1 MATTTASLVDTTF
14 VVNASGQAAGGIWP
28 QLKLRLD
35 GVDIG
40 QATVS
45 STSTGRY
52 TFTAKVAPDQ
62 AHKVQIVYTNDEFVN
77 GQDRNLIVKS
87 LEING
92 KAVSSTSSLVTYDKG
107 ALDGKDVIPG
117 QEGMWW
123 DGALNFALTKDY
135 FPAPAPTAPA
145 GNAQIVLNMQG
156 TAAGGQ
162 NAHFNLLIDGK
173 KISEGVVGTT
183 AKDFVFNTNVAADQA
198 HKIQIQYDNDAVVNG
213 QDRSLI
219 VNKIT
224 INGRTVNPTDSNVTY
239 DKGALDGK
247 DVVRGQSGLWWDG
260 TLVVAAD
267 KSWFPGSTTTPTEP
281 PPAPNPTDPTGTTQI
296 VLNLQGTAAGGQNAH
311 FNLLIDGKKIGE
323 GVASTGAKD
332 FVFTTKVA
340 ADQAHKIQVQYD
352 NDGSVNGQDRNL
364 IVNKITING
373 HAVNPTDANVT
384 YDKGALDG
392 KDVVKGQSGLWW
404 DGTLVVA
411 ADKSWFPGSTTTPT
425 EPPPAPNPTKPL
437 ITVNDVAVTEPTG
450 STSSKGIAPGFLHTD
465 GGQIVDSAGNNV
477 KLTGVN
483 WFGAEGYAFAPQGL
497 WMDSYQNH
505 MNKMQEL
512 GFNVIRLPYSDAM
525 LDNGRMPTGIDYSR
539 NPDLRGKTSLEVF
552 DKIIEYADKIGMKI
566 ILDHHRSG
574 DGASANENGL
584 WYTSQY
590 PESKMIENWKMLAER
605 YKGND
610 AVIGA
615 DLHNEPHNP
624 ATWGDGNPATD
635 WARAAERI
643 GNAIQSV
650 NKDWL
655 LIVEGIET
663 YQNQWYWW
671 GGNLLGEKNYEVKFD
686 TPNKLVYSVHDYGP
700 SLHMMDWFKDGNFPN
715 NMPAKW
721 DQMWGHFIQ
730 NDETPILV
738 GEFGSRMETAIDQK
752 WMPKLVQYMNGDW
765 NGDGRID
772 LAPGDQ
778 GASWTYW
785 AWSPGSGDTGGIM
798 NDSWQVDY
806 RKYDAIKAGL
816 YNGTSSVPNSVDAVF
831 TVKLSQA
838 YNQTVTVDYATAD
851 GTAKA
856 GSDYTATSGKLTFAA
871 GETTKTVAVKVLS
884 DNVAEGVETFS
895 LKLSNATQATI
906 SDATGVGTINPPAT
920 AQALADVNVLN
931 HAVSQQATVQ
941 SVDVVPTSTAAAAS
955 DLAHLATLGDYVDHN
970 TVGQHVHYMTDGA

>member
-1 MATTTASLVDTTF
+1 MATTTTGLVDTTF
-14 VVNASGQAAGGIWP
+14 VVNASGQAAGGVWP
-28 QLKLRLD
+28 QFRLLLD
-35 GVDIG
+35 GVELG
-40 QATVS
+40 QATVG
-45 STSTGRY
+45 STSAGRY
-52 TFTAKVAPDQ
+52 TFKAQVAPDQ
-62 AHKVQIVYTNDEFVN
+62 AHKVQIVYFNDGYVN
-77 GQDRNLIVKS
+77 GQDRNLLVKS
-87 LEING
+87 LEVNG
-92 KAVSSTSSLVTYDKG
+92 KTVASTSPLVTYDKG
-107 ALDGKDVIPG
+107 APDGKDVVPG

-123 DGALNFALTKDY
+123 NGALDFALTKDH
-135 FPAPAPTAPA
+135 FPVPTPTDPT
-145 GNAQIVLNMQG
+145 GNTQIVLNLSG
-156 TAAGGQ
+156 NAAGGT
-162 NAHFNLLIDGK
+162 NAHFNLLIDGRK
-173 KISEGVVGTT
+173 VGEGVAGTS
-183 AKDFVFNTNVAADQA
+183 AKDYVFSIDAPADQA
-198 HKIQIQYDNDAVVNG
+198 HKIQIQYDNDGVVNG
-213 QDRSLI
+213 QDRNLL

-224 INGRTVNPTDSNVTY
+224 INGKSVLPTDS
-239 DKGALDGK
+239 
-247 DVVRGQSGLWWDG
+247 
-260 TLVVAAD
+260 
-267 KSWFPGSTTTPTEP
+267 
-281 PPAPNPTDPTGTTQI
+281 I
-296 VLNLQGTAAGGQNAH
+296 
-311 FNLLIDGKKIGE
+311 
-323 GVASTGAKD
+323 
-332 FVFTTKVA
+332 
-340 ADQAHKIQVQYD
+340 
-352 NDGSVNGQDRNL
+352 
-364 IVNKITING
+364 
-373 HAVNPTDANVT
+373 VT

-404 DGTLVVA
+404 NGTLVVD
-411 ADKSWFPGSTTTPT
+411 ADKSFFPGSSTPT
-425 EPPPAPNPTKPL
+425 TPPAPTPTAPSL
-437 ITVNDVAVTEPTG
+437 TVGDVSVTEPTG
-450 STSSKGIAPGFLHTD
+450 TTTGIAPGFLHTE
-465 GGQIVDSAGNNV
+465 GGQIVDSSGKAV

-525 LDNGRMPTGIDYSR
+525 LDNGRMPTGIDYSK
-539 NPDLRGKTSLEVF
+539 NPDLAGKTSLEVF

-584 WYTSQY
+584 WYTDQY

-624 ATWGDGNPATD
+624 ATWGDGGPND

-671 GGNLLGEKNYEVKFD
+671 GGNLLGEKNYEVKFNE
-686 TPNKLVYSVHDYGP
+686 PGKLVYSVHDYGP
-700 SLHMMDWFKDGNFPN
+700 SLYMMDWFKDGNFPN

-738 GEFGSRMETAIDQK
+738 GEFGSRMETAIDK
-752 WMPKLVQYMNGDW
+752 AWMPKLVQYMNGDW
-765 NGDGRID
+765 NGDGKID
-772 LAPGDQ
+772 LAAGDQ

-785 AWSPGSGDTGGIM
+785 AWSPGSHDTGGIM
-798 NDSWQVDY
+798 NDNWQVDY
-806 RKYDAIKAGL
+806 TKYDAIKSGL
-816 YNGTSSVPNSVDAVF
+816 YSSTAASPVTTDAVF

-856 GSDYTATSGKLTFAA
+856 GSDYVAASGKLTFAA

-884 DNVAEGVETFS
+884 DDVTEGAENFS
-895 LKLSNATQATI
+895 LKLSNPTQATI
-906 SDATGVGTINPPAT
+906 ADGTGVATINPPGT
-920 AQALADVNVLN
+920 AQALSADLL
-931 HAVSQQATVQ
+931 ALSLSQ
-941 SVDVVPTSTAAAAS
+941 DAAAAQ
-955 DLAHLATLGDYVDHN
+955 ATDVQPETGLSTVDAAYPMALDYTN
-970 TVGQHVHYMTDGA
+970 LPLEQAA

>member
-1 MATTTASLVDTTF
+1 MATTTTSLVDTTF

-28 QLKLRLD
+28 QFKLRLD
-35 GVDIG
+35 GVDLG

-45 STSTGRY
+45 STTAGRY

-62 AHKVQIVYTNDEFVN
+62 AHKVQIVYTNDGYVN
-77 GQDRNLIVKS
+77 GQDRNLLVKS
-87 LEING
+87 LEVNG
-92 KAVSSTSSLVTYDKG
+92 KSVSSTSSLVTYDKG
-107 ALDGKDVIPG
+107 AVDGKDVVPG

-123 DGALNFALTKDY
+123 NGALDFALTKDY
-135 FPAPAPTAPA
+135 FPVTTPTAPA
-145 GNAQIVLNMQG
+145 GNAQIVINAQG
-156 TAAGGQ
+156 NAAAGV

-173 KISEGVVGTT
+173 KVGEGTVGTT
-183 AKDFVFNTNVAADQA
+183 AKDYA
-198 HKIQIQYDNDAVVNG
+198 
-213 QDRSLI
+213 
-219 VNKIT
+219 
-224 INGRTVNPTDSNVTY
+224 
-239 DKGALDGK
+239 
-247 DVVRGQSGLWWDG
+247 
-260 TLVVAAD
+260 
-267 KSWFPGSTTTPTEP
+267 
-281 PPAPNPTDPTGTTQI
+281 
-296 VLNLQGTAAGGQNAH
+296 
-311 FNLLIDGKKIGE
+311 
-323 GVASTGAKD
+323 
-332 FVFTTKVA
+332 FTTNVA

-352 NDGSVNGQDRNL
+352 NDATINGQDRNL

-373 HAVNPTDANVT
+373 KAVAPDASIVS
-384 YDKGALDG
+384 YDKGPLDG
-392 KDVVKGQSGLWW
+392 QDVIKGQSGMWW
-404 DGTLVVA
+404 DGTLVVN
-411 ADKSWFPGSTTTPT
+411 ADKSYFPGGSTGTPTTPV
-425 EPPPAPNPTKPL
+425 PPTPTPTQPS
-437 ITVNDVAVTEPTG
+437 ITVNDVTVTEPTG
-450 STSSKGIAPGFLHTD
+450 SSSSSTGIAPGFLSTD
-465 GGQIVDSAGNNV
+465 GGQIIDSTGKAV

-497 WMDSYQNH
+497 WMDSYQNQ
-505 MNKMQEL
+505 MAKMKEL

-525 LDNGRMPTGIDYSR
+525 LDAGRRPTGIDYAK
-539 NPDLRGKTSLEVF
+539 NPDLVGKTSLEVF
-552 DKIIEYADKIGMKI
+552 DKIIEHADKIGMKI

-590 PESKMIENWKMLAER
+590 PESKMIENWKMLATR

-671 GGNLLGEKNYEVKFD
+671 GGNLLGEKNYEVKFN
-686 TPNKLVYSVHDYGP
+686 TPDKLVYSVHDYGP
-700 SLHMMDWFKDGNFPN
+700 SLHMMSWFNDGNFPN

-721 DQMWGHFIQ
+721 DQMWGHFIK
-730 NDETPILV
+730 NDEAPVLV

-765 NGDGRID
+765 DGNGTID
-772 LAPGDQ
+772 LAQGDQ

-816 YNGTSSVPNSVDAVF
+816 YKGSTGGPATADATF
-831 TVKLSQA
+831 TVKLSKA
-838 YNQTVTVDYATAD
+838 YTEAVTVDYATAD

-871 GETTKTVAVKVLS
+871 GETSKTVTVKVLS
-884 DNVAEGVETFS
+884 DSVAEGTENFS
-895 LKLSNATQATI
+895 LKLSNPTKATI
-906 SDATGVGTINPPAT
+906 TDATGVGTINPPGT
-920 AQALADVNVLN
+920 AQALAMAAPADG
-931 HAVSQQATVQ
+931 
-941 SVDVVPTSTAAAAS
+941 SVDVWTHAVTQQQAEAATSSAPEITPVATTAAAAE
-955 DLAHLATLGDYVDHN
+955 LAALGAEHLEYGHSHYIATE
-970 TVGQHVHYMTDGA
+970 GA

>member
-1 MATTTASLVDTTF
+1 MATTTTGLVDTTF

-28 QLKLRLD
+28 QFRLLLD
-35 GVDIG
+35 GVNLG
-40 QATVS
+40 EATVG
-45 STSTGRY
+45 STSAGRY
-52 TFTAKVAPDQ
+52 TFKAQVAPDQ
-62 AHKVQIVYTNDEFVN
+62 AHKVQIVYFNDGYVN
-77 GQDRNLIVKS
+77 GQDRNLLVKS
-87 LEING
+87 LEVNG
-92 KAVSSTSSLVTYDKG
+92 KPVASTSALVSYDRG
-107 ALDGKDVIPG
+107 ASDGKDVIPG

-123 DGALNFALTKDY
+123 DGSLDFALTKDY
-135 FPAPAPTAPA
+135 FPVPTPTAPA
-145 GNAQIVLNMQG
+145 GNTNVVLNLQG
-156 TAAGGQ
+156 NPAGGT

-173 KISEGVVGTT
+173 KVGEGVAGTT
-183 AKDFVFNTNVAADQA
+183 AKDYAFSINATADQA
-198 HKIQIQYDNDAVVNG
+198 HKVQIQYDNDGYVNG
-213 QDRSLI
+213 QDRNLL

-224 INGRTVNPTDSNVTY
+224 INGKSVLPTDS
-239 DKGALDGK
+239 
-247 DVVRGQSGLWWDG
+247 
-260 TLVVAAD
+260 
-267 KSWFPGSTTTPTEP
+267 
-281 PPAPNPTDPTGTTQI
+281 
-296 VLNLQGTAAGGQNAH
+296 
-311 FNLLIDGKKIGE
+311 
-323 GVASTGAKD
+323 
-332 FVFTTKVA
+332 
-340 ADQAHKIQVQYD
+340 
-352 NDGSVNGQDRNL
+352 
-364 IVNKITING
+364 
-373 HAVNPTDANVT
+373 NVT

-404 DGTLVVA
+404 NGTLVVD
-411 ADKSWFPGSTTTPT
+411 ADKSYFPGSTTPT
-425 EPPPAPNPTKPL
+425 TPPAPTPTKPTL
-437 ITVNDVAVTEPTG
+437 TVSDVSVTEPTG
-450 STSSKGIAPGFLHTD
+450 KTTGIAPGFLHTD
-465 GGQIVDSAGNNV
+465 GGQIMDSSGKAV

-497 WMDSYQNH
+497 WMDSYQSH

-525 LDNGRMPTGIDYSR
+525 LDAGRKPTGIDYSK
-539 NPDLRGKTSLEVF
+539 NPDLAGKTSLEVF

-590 PESKMIENWKMLAER
+590 PESKMIENWKMLATR

-624 ATWGDGNPATD
+624 ATWGDGGPND

-671 GGNLLGEKNYEVKFD
+671 GGNLLGEKNYEVKFN
-686 TPNKLVYSVHDYGP
+686 TPDKLVYSVHDYGP
-700 SLHMMDWFKDGNFPN
+700 SLYMMDWFKAGNFPN

-738 GEFGSRMETAIDQK
+738 GEFGSRMETAIDK
-752 WMPKLVQYMNGDW
+752 AWMPKLVQYMNGDW
-765 NGDGRID
+765 NGDGKID
-772 LAPGDQ
+772 LAAGDQ

-806 RKYDAIKAGL
+806 NKYNAIKSGL
-816 YNGTSSVPNSVDAVF
+816 YSSTAASPVTTDAVF

-838 YNQTVTVDYATAD
+838 YSQAVTVDYATAD

-856 GSDYTATSGKLTFAA
+856 GSDYVAASGKLTFAA

-884 DNVAEGVETFS
+884 DDVTEGVENFS
-895 LKLSNATQATI
+895 LKLSNPTQATI
-906 SDATGVGTINPPAT
+906 ADGTGVGTINPPGT
-920 AQALADVNVLN
+920 AQALSADLLA
-931 HAVSQQATVQ
+931 HSLSQETAAVQSAGSQPAFDPSSVDFSQMATVDAVNLLLEHQ
-941 SVDVVPTSTAAAAS
+941 AA
-955 DLAHLATLGDYVDHN
+955 
-970 TVGQHVHYMTDGA
+970 

>member
-1 MATTTASLVDTTF
+1 MATTTTGLVDTTF

-28 QLKLRLD
+28 QFRLLLD
-35 GVDIG
+35 GVNLG
-40 QATVS
+40 EATVS
-45 STSTGRY
+45 STSAGRY
-52 TFTAKVAPDQ
+52 TFKAQVAPDQ
-62 AHKVQIVYTNDEFVN
+62 AHKVQIVYFNDGSVN
-77 GQDRNLIVKS
+77 GQDRNLLVKS
-87 LEING
+87 LEVNG
-92 KAVSSTSSLVTYDKG
+92 KTVAPNSSLVTYDRFD
-107 ALDGKDVIPG
+107 LDGKDVIPG

-123 DGALNFALTKDY
+123 DGALDFALTKDY
-135 FPAPAPTAPA
+135 FPVPTPPAPA
-145 GNAQIVLNMQG
+145 GNTQIVLNLQG
-156 TAAGGQ
+156 NPAGGT

-173 KISEGVVGTT
+173 KVGEGMAGTS
-183 AKDFVFNTNVAADQA
+183 AKDYIFSIDAAADQA
-198 HKIQIQYDNDAVVNG
+198 HKVQIQYDNDTVVNG

-219 VNKIT
+219 VNKVT
-224 INGRTVNPTDSNVTY
+224 INGKSVLPTDS
-239 DKGALDGK
+239 
-247 DVVRGQSGLWWDG
+247 
-260 TLVVAAD
+260 
-267 KSWFPGSTTTPTEP
+267 
-281 PPAPNPTDPTGTTQI
+281 
-296 VLNLQGTAAGGQNAH
+296 
-311 FNLLIDGKKIGE
+311 
-323 GVASTGAKD
+323 
-332 FVFTTKVA
+332 
-340 ADQAHKIQVQYD
+340 
-352 NDGSVNGQDRNL
+352 
-364 IVNKITING
+364 
-373 HAVNPTDANVT
+373 NVT

-404 DGTLVVA
+404 NGTLVVD
-411 ADKSWFPGSTTTPT
+411 ADKSFFPGSTTPTDPTTP
-425 EPPPAPNPTKPL
+425 PSPPAPAKPSL
-437 ITVNDVAVTEPTG
+437 TVSDVSVTEPTG
-450 STSSKGIAPGFLHTD
+450 KTAGGIAPGFLHTD
-465 GGQIVDSAGNNV
+465 GGQIMDSSGKAV

-505 MNKMQEL
+505 MNQMKDL

-525 LDNGRMPTGIDYSR
+525 LDSGRMPTGIDYSK

-552 DKIIEYADKIGMKI
+552 DKIIEHAGKIGMKI

-624 ATWGDGNPATD
+624 ATWGDGGPND

-671 GGNLLGEKNYEVKFD
+671 GGNLLGEKNYEVKFN
-686 TPNKLVYSVHDYGP
+686 TPGKLVYSVHDYGP
-700 SLHMMDWFKDGNFPN
+700 SLYMMDWFKAGNFPN

-738 GEFGSRMETAIDQK
+738 GEFGSRMETAIDK
-752 WMPKLVQYMNGDW
+752 LWMPKLIQYMNGDW
-765 NGDGRID
+765 NGDGKID
-772 LAPGDQ
+772 LASGQQ

-785 AWSPGSGDTGGIM
+785 AWSPGSHDTGGIM
-798 NDSWQVDY
+798 TDAWKVDY
-806 RKYDAIKAGL
+806 NKYNAIKPGL
-816 YNGTSSVPNSVDAVF
+816 YSSTAASPVTTDAVF

-856 GSDYTATSGKLTFAA
+856 GSDYVAASGKLTFAA

-884 DNVAEGVETFS
+884 DDVTEGAENFS
-895 LKLSNATQATI
+895 LKLSNPTQATI
-906 SDATGVGTINPPAT
+906 ADGTGVATINPPGT
-920 AQALADVNVLN
+920 AQALSADLL
-931 HAVSQQATVQ
+931 ALSLSQ
-941 SVDVVPTSTAAAAS
+941 DAAAAQ
-955 DLAHLATLGDYVDHN
+955 ATDVQPETGLSTVDAAYPMALDYTN
-970 TVGQHVHYMTDGA
+970 LPLEQAA

>member
-1 MATTTASLVDTTF
+1 MATTTTSLVDTTF

-52 TFTAKVAPDQ
+52 TFKAQVAPDQ
-62 AHKVQIVYTNDEFVN
+62 AHKVQIVYDNDGFVN

-87 LEING
+87 IEVNG
-92 KAVSSTSSLVTYDKG
+92 KTVNSTNSLVTYDKG
-107 ALDGKDVIPG
+107 ALDGIDVVPG
-117 QEGMWW
+117 QEGLWW
-123 DGALNFALTKDY
+123 NGALNFALTKDY
-135 FPAPAPTAPA
+135 FPVPTPSAPA
-145 GNAQIVLNMQG
+145 GNAQIVLNLQG
-156 TAAGGQ
+156 NAAGGQ
-162 NAHFNLLIDGK
+162 NAHFNLLVDGK
-173 KISEGVVGTT
+173 KVGEGTAGAT
-183 AKDFVFNTNVAADQA
+183 AKDFAFATNVTQDQA
-198 HKIQIQYDNDAVVNG
+198 HKIQIQYDNDATVNG
-213 QDRSLI
+213 
-219 VNKIT
+219 V
-224 INGRTVNPTDSNVTY
+224 
-239 DKGALDGK
+239 
-247 DVVRGQSGLWWDG
+247 
-260 TLVVAAD
+260 
-267 KSWFPGSTTTPTEP
+267 
-281 PPAPNPTDPTGTTQI
+281 
-296 VLNLQGTAAGGQNAH
+296 
-311 FNLLIDGKKIGE
+311 
-323 GVASTGAKD
+323 
-332 FVFTTKVA
+332 
-340 ADQAHKIQVQYD
+340 
-352 NDGSVNGQDRNL
+352 DRNL
-364 IVNKITING
+364 IVNKVTING

-392 KDVVKGQSGLWW
+392 QDVVKGQSGLWW
-404 DGTLVVA
+404 NGTLQVA

-425 EPPPAPNPTKPL
+425 TPPAPTPTKPS
-437 ITVNDVAVTEPTG
+437 IAVSDVSVTEPTG
-450 STSSKGIAPGFLHTD
+450 TKTSAGIAPGFLHTE
-465 GGQIVDSAGNNV
+465 GGQIVDSAGHNV

-505 MNKMQEL
+505 MDKMQDL

-525 LDNGRMPTGIDYSR
+525 LDNGRMPTGIDYSK
-539 NPDLRGKTSLEVF
+539 NPDLAGKTSLQVF

-584 WYTSQY
+584 WYTDQY
-590 PESKMIENWKMLAER
+590 PESKMIANWKMLAQR
-605 YKGND
+605 YAGND

-624 ATWGDGNPATD
+624 TTWGDGGPND

-643 GNAIQSV
+643 GNAIQTV

-655 LIVEGIET
+655 LIVEGNEV
-663 YQNQWYWW
+663 YNNQWYWW
-671 GGNLLGEKNYEVKFD
+671 GGNLLGQKAYDVKFN
-686 TPNKLVYSVHDYGP
+686 TPGKLVYSVHDYGP
-700 SLHMMDWFKDGNFPN
+700 SLHMMDWFKDANFPN

-721 DQMWGHFIQ
+721 TEMWGRLIQ
-730 NDETPILV
+730 NDQHPVLV

-765 NGDGRID
+765 NGDGKVD
-772 LAPGDQ
+772 LAAGDQ

-806 RKYDAIKAGL
+806 NKYNAIKAGL
-816 YNGTSSVPNSVDAVF
+816 FSGSSSTPNTADAVF

-838 YNQTVTVDYATAD
+838 YSQTVTVDYATAD

-871 GETTKTVAVKVLS
+871 GETSKTVTVKVLS
-884 DNVAEGVETFS
+884 DSVTEGSETFN

-906 SDATGVGTINPPAT
+906 ADATGVGTINAPAS
-920 AQALADVNVLN
+920 AQALSADVDVLN
-931 HAVSQQATVQ
+931 HTVTQQATATVQ
-941 SVDVVPTSTAAAAS
+941 SVDVTSASAAQAQAAL
-955 DLAHLATLGDYVDHN
+955 DLAHLATLTDHMDH
-970 TVGQHVHYMTDGA
+970 TVSPYAHFMTDGA

>member
-28 QLKLRLD
+28 QFKLRLD
-35 GVDIG
+35 GVDLG

-62 AHKVQIVYTNDEFVN
+62 AHKVQIVYTNDDFVN

-92 KAVSSTSSLVTYDKG
+92 KTVNSASSLVTYDKG
-107 ALDGKDVIPG
+107 AVDGIDVVPG

-123 DGALNFALTKDY
+123 NGALNFALTKDY
-135 FPAPAPTAPA
+135 FPVQTPTAPA
-145 GNAQIVLNMQG
+145 GNTQIVVNLQG
-156 TAAGGQ
+156 TAAAGT
-162 NAHFNLLIDGK
+162 NAHFNLLVDGK
-173 KISEGVVGTT
+173 KVGEGVAGTS
-183 AKDFVFNTNVAADQA
+183 AKDFAFSTNVTADQA
-198 HKIQIQYDNDAVVNG
+198 HKVQVQFDNDA
-213 QDRSLI
+213 SI
-219 VNKIT
+219 
-224 INGRTVNPTDSNVTY
+224 
-239 DKGALDGK
+239 
-247 DVVRGQSGLWWDG
+247 
-260 TLVVAAD
+260 
-267 KSWFPGSTTTPTEP
+267 
-281 PPAPNPTDPTGTTQI
+281 
-296 VLNLQGTAAGGQNAH
+296 
-311 FNLLIDGKKIGE
+311 
-323 GVASTGAKD
+323 
-332 FVFTTKVA
+332 
-340 ADQAHKIQVQYD
+340 
-352 NDGSVNGQDRNL
+352 NGQDRNL

-373 HAVNPTDANVT
+373 HAVNATDSNVT

-392 KDVVKGQSGLWW
+392 KDVVKGQSGMWW
-404 DGTLVVA
+404 DGTLVVN
-411 ADKSWFPGSTTTPT
+411 ADKSWFPGSSTPT
-425 EPPPAPNPTKPL
+425 PPTSPTPTQPT
-437 ITVNDVAVTEPTG
+437 ISVNDVTVTEPTG
-450 STSSKGIAPGFLHTD
+450 SKTSTGIAPGFLHTE
-465 GGQIVDSAGNNV
+465 GGQIVDSAGHAV

-505 MNKMQEL
+505 MNKMKDL

-525 LDNGRMPTGIDYSR
+525 LDNGRMPTGIDYSK
-539 NPDLRGKTSLEVF
+539 NPDLVGKTSLGVF

-624 ATWGDGNPATD
+624 ATWGDGGPND

-655 LIVEGIET
+655 LIVEGVET

-671 GGNLLGEKNYEVKFD
+671 GGNLLGEKNYQVKFN
-686 TPNKLVYSVHDYGP
+686 TPDKLVYSVHDYGP
-700 SLHMMDWFKDGNFPN
+700 SLHMMDWFKDSNFPN

-721 DQMWGHFIQ
+721 NQMWGHFIQ

-765 NGDGRID
+765 NGDGKID
-772 LAPGDQ
+772 LAAGDQ

-798 NDSWQVDY
+798 NDNWQVDY
-806 RKYDAIKAGL
+806 TKYNAIKAGL
-816 YNGTSSVPNSVDAVF
+816 YSGTSSTPNTADAVF

-838 YNQTVTVDYATAD
+838 YNQAVTVDYATAD

-871 GETTKTVAVKVLS
+871 GETTKTVTVKVLS
-884 DNVAEGVETFS
+884 DSVTEGTENFS
-895 LKLSNATQATI
+895 LKLSNPTKATI
-906 SDATGVGTINPPAT
+906 ADATGNGTINPPGT
-920 AQALADVNVLN
+920 AQALSTSVDLWN
-931 HAVSQQATVQ
+931 HAVAQTQDATVQ
-941 SVDVVPTSTAAAAS
+941 SLDAHPTTTVAAT
-955 DLAHLATLGDYVDHN
+955 DFATLASMEHVDYLNPVHGDH
-970 TVGQHVHYMTDGA
+970 

>member
-28 QLKLRLD
+28 QFKLRLD
-35 GVDIG
+35 GVDLG

-45 STSTGRY
+45 STATGRY

-62 AHKVQIVYTNDEFVN
+62 AHKVQIVYTNDDFVN

-92 KAVSSTSSLVTYDKG
+92 KAVNSTSSLVTYDKG
-107 ALDGKDVIPG
+107 ALDGYDVVPG

-123 DGALNFALTKDY
+123 NGALNFALTKDY
-135 FPAPAPTAPA
+135 FPVPTPTAPA
-145 GNAQIVLNMQG
+145 GNAQIVLNLQG
-156 TAAGGQ
+156 TAAAGT
-162 NAHFNLLIDGK
+162 NAHFNLMIDGK
-173 KISEGVVGTT
+173 KIGEGVAGTS
-183 AKDFVFNTNVAADQA
+183 AKDFAFSTNVTADQA
-198 HKIQIQYDNDAVVNG
+198 HKIQIQYDNDATING
-213 QDRSLI
+213 QDRNLI
-219 VNKIT
+219 VNKIS
-224 INGRTVNPTDSNVTY
+224 INGHAVNPTDSNVTY

-247 DVVRGQSGLWWDG
+247 DVVKGQSGMWWDG
-260 TLVVAAD
+260 TLVVNAD
-267 KSWFPGSTTTPTEP
+267 KSWFPSGTTTPP
-281 PPAPNPTDPTGTTQI
+281 SP
-296 VLNLQGTAAGGQNAH
+296 
-311 FNLLIDGKKIGE
+311 
-323 GVASTGAKD
+323 
-332 FVFTTKVA
+332 
-340 ADQAHKIQVQYD
+340 
-352 NDGSVNGQDRNL
+352 
-364 IVNKITING
+364 
-373 HAVNPTDANVT
+373 
-384 YDKGALDG
+384 
-392 KDVVKGQSGLWW
+392 
-404 DGTLVVA
+404 
-411 ADKSWFPGSTTTPT
+411 TPT
-425 EPPPAPNPTKPL
+425 QPT
-437 ITVNDVAVTEPTG
+437 ISVNDVTVTEPTG
-450 STSSKGIAPGFLHTD
+450 SKSSAGIAPGFLHTD

-505 MNKMQEL
+505 MNKMKDL

-525 LDNGRMPTGIDYSR
+525 LDNGRMPTGIDYSK
-539 NPDLRGKTSLEVF
+539 NPDLVGKTSLGVF

-584 WYTSQY
+584 WYTDQY
-590 PESKMIENWKMLAER
+590 PESKMIANWKMLAER

-655 LIVEGIET
+655 LIVEGVET

-700 SLHMMDWFKDGNFPN
+700 SLHMMDWFKDGSFPN

-721 DQMWGHFIQ
+721 NQMWGHFIQ
-730 NDETPILV
+730 NDEAPILV

-765 NGDGRID
+765 NGDGKID
-772 LAPGDQ
+772 LAAGDQ

-806 RKYDAIKAGL
+806 NKYNAIKAGL
-816 YNGTSSVPNSVDAVF
+816 YNGTSSAPNTVDAVF

-871 GETTKTVAVKVLS
+871 GETAKTVTVKVLS
-884 DNVAEGVETFS
+884 DTVTEGVENFS
-895 LKLSNATQATI
+895 LKLSNPTKATI
-906 SDATGVGTINPPAT
+906 ADATGNGTINPPGTAQTLSASVDLWGHTVAQTQDAT
-920 AQALADVNVLN
+920 AQSLEAHPTTTAMAAADMAALAGMEHVEWVNPF
-931 HAVSQQATVQ
+931 H
-941 SVDVVPTSTAAAAS
+941 
-955 DLAHLATLGDYVDHN
+955 GDH
-970 TVGQHVHYMTDGA
+970 